1 MKTEANTYF
10 INFFQEYLPTLRGY
24 VFSMEEELHQTD
36 MFGVV
41 FDDDEDAELSQYEIK
56 NYLWEQGLGC
66 VFRVLPLIDELE
78 DDIDGNQ
85 YIVSISREYTPAYTM
100 TKDQY
105 LQY

>member
-1 MKTEANTYF
+1 MKTEPSRYF

-24 VFSMEEELHQTD
+24 VFSMEEELNETD
-36 MFGVV
+36 VFGVV

-66 VFRVLPLIDELE
+66 VFRVLPLIDEIE
-78 DDIDGNQ
+78 EDGNSN
-85 YIVSISREYTPAYTM
+85 YIVSIKQEYTPAYDM
-100 TKDQY
+100 GKDQY